1 MLFTGDLNGEQESLL
16 EPDRGEESMPSVNI
30 LKVAHH
36 GSKNSTTKSFLEE
49 FQPQKA
55 IISAGKNNLYGHPHK
70 EDNKE
75 TSEKWSGYLWNT
87 VGWSNYNRK

>member
-70 EDNKE
+70 ETIK

>member
-36 GSKNSTTKSFLEE
+36 GSKNSTTKVSWKNSSRKRRLYLLERIIYM
-49 FQPQKA
+49 A
-55 IISAGKNNLYGHPHK
+55 IRI
-70 EDNKE
+70 
-75 TSEKWSGYLWNT
+75 
-87 VGWSNYNRK
+87 RRQ

>member
-49 FQPQKA
+49 FQPQ
-55 IISAGKNNLYGHPHK
+55 
-70 EDNKE
+70 
-75 TSEKWSGYLWNT
+75 
-87 VGWSNYNRK
+87 